1 MKAALC
7 HGAKA
12 VKRTSAENIGTQSHL
27 SAPSVTNMS
36 IERAAWVTR
45 ALHVRVNSAISATKV
60 QNARH
65 LSAIV
70 VARKSAVIA
79 VLCIAVTL
87 VTKEFATIAV
97 ERALAALRFVHLAG
111 IQARA
116 DGVSHMCVPM
126 RTRNHSIVTA
136 AAICF
141 VLHVRHW
148 HSANARTAI
157 NGRPVLTAVMRAW
170 SIINLPPWP

>member
-1 MKAALC
+1 MKDALW

-12 VKRTSAENIGTQSHL
+12 VKKTSAETIGTQSHL
-27 SAPSVTNMS
+27 SAPSVMNMS
-36 IERAAWVTR
+36 TERAAWVTR
-45 ALHVRVNSAISATKV
+45 ALHVRVNSAINVTKV

-87 VTKEFATIAV
+87 VAKEFATIAV
-97 ERALAALRFVHLAG
+97 ERALVALRFVHLAG

-116 DGVSHMCVPM
+116 DGVSHMCVPI
-126 RTRNHSIVTA
+126 RTSNHSIVTA

-141 VLHVRHW
+141 VLCVHH
-148 HSANARTAI
+148 
-157 NGRPVLTAVMRAW
+157 
-170 SIINLPPWP
+170 